1 MYFDNKGRQQPKLP
15 LHKYLLK
22 LFDQLNEKNSKLEY
36 ISPSKLMTENR
47 KDIEYRCVFLIEVI
61 EKQKSPLRTLYSQFI
76 SDKAR
81 GFNLDSKVMT
91 DNFIKLFQDI
101 KTNGISYP
109 LVAGRYDSKSVK
121 TRHFIDGKKIW
132 TIYDNKTGLQLI
144 DGAHRLACA
153 LYLEIKEIPV
163 RIYKPLSFEIPNYTD
178 YIRSKEKD
186 YLYSL
191 QEGENGRYS

>member
-1 MYFDNKGRQQPKLP
+1 M
-15 LHKYLLK
+15 
-22 LFDQLNEKNSKLEY
+22 E
-36 ISPSKLMTENR
+36 
-47 KDIEYRCVFLIEVI
+47 
-61 EKQKSPLRTLYSQFI
+61 
-76 SDKAR
+76 
-81 GFNLDSKVMT
+81 
-91 DNFIKLFQDI
+91 
-101 KTNGISYP
+101 
-109 LVAGRYDSKSVK
+109 
-121 TRHFIDGKKIW
+121 KKIW